1 METRGGFMREKI
13 LFDDNW
19 LFHKGDIDIAFPT
32 DKAPTYVQSK
42 TERRHWG
49 PASRYYDCGS
59 EVFKRVGLICTDKW
73 ENVNLPHDY
82 IIQQVPDKDEN
93 KALGFFK
100 YENAWYRKKFNLTEE
115 DLEKRITFFFEG
127 VATHAT
133 VYINGCL
140 MKHNF
145 CGYNSFEV
153 NVSDVVEVGENTIAV
168 YVETHDH
175 EGWWY
180 EGGGI
185 YRHVWLTKTE
195 KVAVDLWGV
204 YVRPEKID
212 NDDWKL
218 KIETEIINDRFEDVS
233 VVAVSTIY
241 NENNEAVATLNG
253 NVDIS
258 LRDKKTAVY
267 ETVIVNPELWDI
279 DRPYLY
285 TVVTEIKVGGKILDT
300 YKTRFGFRTFE
311 LNKDTGFWLNGRRVK
326 IKGMCAH
333 QDFGLTGKAV
343 PDNIHRYKI
352 ELIKEMGANG
362 FRTSHYPH
370 SQATMDALDELGF
383 IVLDE
388 TRWYESSDEG
398 KEQLEM
404 LVKRDRNRPS
414 VFFWSVGNEEYHHR
428 TEVGRRIYKNL
439 AAFVKKLDDTRPVTT
454 AVTNDPETAIVHE
467 EVDFIGV
474 NYYLERFEKM
484 RENFPNVPVIS
495 AECCATPSSRGWYF
509 DDSMEKGKSSAYDK
523 DIAAWCIAREKAWK
537 FICERDWV
545 AGEYQWIAFEHRGE
559 AVWPRLCSISGAIDL
574 FLQKKDAFY
583 QNQSHWIEDRPIVH
597 LLPHWNFVGLEGE
610 IIKIWAYTNCE
621 ELELFLNG
629 KSLGKKAIEK
639 YGHGEWE
646 VPYEPGTI
654 KVEALKG
661 GKVVCFEEKTTTG
674 KAVKLNFKLDN
685 KIEIANGKDIAIITC
700 YCTDEEGREVPDA
713 TPFVN
718 FNSNRLGSIVG
729 TGSDN
734 ADHNPVY
741 ETGRKMY
748 AGRITVAVKVGN
760 AAGDLKVYANSE
772 NLDSAVITIPLK

>member
-59 EVFKRVGLICTDKW
+59 EVFKRAGLICTDKW

-218 KIETEIINDRFEDVS
+218 RIETEIINDRFEDVS

-370 SQATMDALDELGF
+370 SEATMDALDELGF

-654 KVEALKG
+654 KVKALKG

-760 AAGDLKVYANSE
+760 ATGDLKVYANSE

>member
-1 METRGGFMREKI
+1 MREKI

-59 EVFKRVGLICTDKW
+59 EVFKRVGLICTEKW

-82 IIQQVPDKDEN
+82 IILQEPNKDEN

-100 YENAWYRKKFNLTEE
+100 YENAWYRKKFTLSEE
-115 DLEKRITFFFEG
+115 DLEKRITFLFEG

-133 VYINGCL
+133 VYVNGCL

-153 NVSDVVEVGENTIAV
+153 NISDVAEVGENTIAV

-185 YRHVWLTKTE
+185 YRHVWLCKTE

-204 YVRPEKID
+204 YVRPEKLDDD
-212 NDDWKL
+212 NWQV
-218 KIETEIINDRFEDVS
+218 KIETEVFNDNFKDMS
-233 VVAVSTIY
+233 VEVVNTIY
-241 NENNEAVATLNG
+241 DQDDRQVATVRGNLN
-253 NVDIS
+253 IL
-258 LRDKKTAVY
+258 LRDKNTAIC
-267 ETVIVNPELWDI
+267 ETIVENPELWDI

-285 TVVTEIKVGGKILDT
+285 TVVTDINVDGELLDT

-370 SQATMDALDELGF
+370 SEATMDALDELGF
-383 IVLDE
+383 IVLNE
-388 TRWYESSDEG
+388 TRWFESSDEG

-454 AVTNDPETAIVHE
+454 AVTNDPESAIVHE

-474 NYYLERFEKM
+474 NYYLDRFEKM

-509 DDSMEKGKSSAYDK
+509 DDSLEKGKSSAYDK
-523 DIAAWCIAREKAWK
+523 DIAAWCISREKAWK
-537 FICERDWV
+537 FICEREWV

-583 QNQSHWIEDRPIVH
+583 QNQSHWIEDRPVVH
-597 LLPHWNFVGLEGE
+597 LLPHWNFAGLEGE
-610 IIKIWAYTNCE
+610 MIKVWAYTNCD

-629 KSLGKKAIEK
+629 KSLGKKTIEK

-654 KVEALKG
+654 RVEALKD
-661 GKVVCFEEKTTTG
+661 GKVVCFEEKSTTG
-674 KAVKLNFKLDN
+674 KAVKLNLKLDN
-685 KIEIANGKDIAIITC
+685 KVKVANGKDIAVITC
-700 YCTDEEGREVPDA
+700 YCTDSEGREVPDA

-718 FNSNRLGSIVG
+718 FNANALGTIVG

-741 ETGRKMY
+741 FTSRKMY
-748 AGRITVAVKVGN
+748 AGRITVAVKVGTL
-760 AAGDLKVYANSE
+760 AGDLKVYANSE
-772 NLDSAVITIPLK
+772 NLDSTVITIPLK

>member
-1 METRGGFMREKI
+1 MREKI

-19 LFHKGDIDIAFPT
+19 LFHKGDINIDFPT

-42 TERRHWG
+42 TERKHWG

-82 IIQQVPDKDEN
+82 IILQEPNKDEN

-100 YENAWYRKKFNLTEE
+100 YENAWYRKKFILTED
-115 DLEKRITFFFEG
+115 DLEKRLTIFFEG

-133 VYINGCL
+133 IYVNGCL

-153 NVSDVVEVGENTIAV
+153 NISDVAEVGENTLAV

-212 NDDWKL
+212 SDKWQVT
-218 KIETEIINDRFEDVS
+218 IETEVFNDKFEDVS
-233 VVAVSTIY
+233 AEIVHSVYDQDDKPVS
-241 NENNEAVATLNG
+241 NVGG
-253 NVDIS
+253 NLDIL
-258 LRDKKTAVY
+258 LRDKNTSVCKT
-267 ETVIVNPELWDI
+267 IVENPELWDI

-285 TVVTEIKVGGKILDT
+285 TVVTEIKVDGEILDT

-311 LNKDTGFWLNGRRVK
+311 LNKDTGFWLNGRQVK

-370 SQATMDALDELGF
+370 SEATMDALDELGF

-454 AVTNDPETAIVHE
+454 AVTNDPETAVVHE

-474 NYYLERFEKM
+474 NYYLDRFEKM
-484 RENFPNVPVIS
+484 RENFPDVPVIS

-509 DDSMEKGKSSAYDK
+509 EDSLEKGKSSAYDK

-537 FICERDWV
+537 FICEREWV

-597 LLPHWNFVGLEGE
+597 LLPHWNFAGLEGE
-610 IIKIWAYTNCE
+610 IIKVWAYTNCD

-629 KSLGKKAIEK
+629 KSLGKKVIEK

-654 KVEALKG
+654 RVEALKD

-674 KAVKLNFKLDN
+674 KAVKLNLKLDN
-685 KIEIANGKDIAIITC
+685 KIEIANGKDIAVITC
-700 YCTDEEGREVPDA
+700 YCTDREGREVPDA

-718 FNSNRLGSIVG
+718 FNSNSLGTIVG

-741 ETGRKMY
+741 ETSRKMY

-760 AAGDLKVYANSE
+760 TTGDLKVYANTE

>member
-1 METRGGFMREKI
+1 MREKI

-19 LFHKGDIDIAFPT
+19 LFHKGDINIDFPT

-42 TERRHWG
+42 TERKHWG

-82 IIQQVPDKDEN
+82 IILQEPNKDEN

-100 YENAWYRKKFNLTEE
+100 YENAWYRKKFTLNEE
-115 DLEKRITFFFEG
+115 DLEKRITFLFEG

-133 VYINGCL
+133 VYVNGCL

-153 NVSDVVEVGENTIAV
+153 NISDVAEVGENTIAV

-185 YRHVWLTKTE
+185 YRHVWLCKTE

-204 YVRPEKID
+204 YVRPEKLDDD
-212 NDDWKL
+212 NWQV
-218 KIETEIINDRFEDVS
+218 KIETEVFNDNFKDMS
-233 VVAVSTIY
+233 VEVVNTIY
-241 NENNEAVATLNG
+241 DQDDRQVATVSG
-253 NVDIS
+253 NLDIL
-258 LRDKKTAVY
+258 LRDKNTSVC
-267 ETVIVNPELWDI
+267 ETIVENPELWDI

-285 TVVTEIKVGGKILDT
+285 TVVTDINVDSELLDT

-370 SQATMDALDELGF
+370 SEATMDALDELGF
-383 IVLDE
+383 IVLNE
-388 TRWYESSDEG
+388 TRWFESSDEG

-454 AVTNDPETAIVHE
+454 AVTNDPESAIVHE

-474 NYYLERFEKM
+474 NYYLDRFEKM

-509 DDSMEKGKSSAYDK
+509 DDSLEKGKSSAYDK

-537 FICERDWV
+537 FICEREWV

-583 QNQSHWIEDRPIVH
+583 QNQSHWIEDRPVVH
-597 LLPHWNFVGLEGE
+597 LLPHWNFAGLEGE
-610 IIKIWAYTNCE
+610 MIKVWAYTNCD

-629 KSLGKKAIEK
+629 KSLGKKSIEK
-639 YGHGEWE
+639 YGHGEWQ

-654 KVEALKG
+654 RVEALKD
-661 GKVVCFEEKTTTG
+661 GKVVCFEEKSTTG
-674 KAVKLNFKLDN
+674 KAVKLNLKLDN
-685 KIEIANGKDIAIITC
+685 KIDVANGKDIAVITC
-700 YCTDEEGREVPDA
+700 YCTDSEGREVPDA

-718 FNSNRLGSIVG
+718 FNANILGTIVG

-741 ETGRKMY
+741 FTSRKMY
-748 AGRITVAVKVGN
+748 AGRITVAVRVGTL
-760 AAGDLKVYANSE
+760 AGDLKVYANSE
-772 NLDSAVITIPLK
+772 NLDSTVITIPLK

>member
-1 METRGGFMREKI
+1 MREKI

-19 LFHKGDIDIAFPT
+19 LFHKGDIDIDFPT

-100 YENAWYRKKFNLTEE
+100 YENAWYRKKFTLTEE
-115 DLEKRITFFFEG
+115 DLEKRLTILFEG

-133 VYINGCL
+133 VYLNGCL

-153 NVSDVVEVGENTIAV
+153 NISDVAEVGENTLAV

-204 YVRPEKID
+204 YVHPEKLD
-212 NDDWKL
+212 GEKWQV
-218 KIETEIINDRFEDVS
+218 KIETEVFNDKFQDVS
-233 VVAVSTIY
+233 AEIVNNVYDQDDKLVNTVSGK
-241 NENNEAVATLNG
+241 L
-253 NVDIS
+253 DIL
-258 LRDKKTAVY
+258 LRDKNTSVCKT
-267 ETVIVNPELWDI
+267 IVENPELWDI

-285 TVVTEIKVGGKILDT
+285 TVVTEIKVDGKISDT

-311 LNKDTGFWLNGRRVK
+311 LNKDTGFWLNGRQVK

-370 SQATMDALDELGF
+370 CEATMDALDELGF

-404 LVKRDRNRPS
+404 LIKRDRNRPS

-439 AAFVKKLDDTRPVTT
+439 AAFVKKLDDTRHVTT
-454 AVTNDPETAIVHE
+454 AVTNDPESAIVHG

-474 NYYLERFEKM
+474 NYYLDRFEKM
-484 RENFPNVPVIS
+484 RENFPDVPVIS

-509 DDSMEKGKSSAYDK
+509 EDSPEKGKSSAYDK

-537 FICERDWV
+537 FICEREWV

-597 LLPHWNFVGLEGE
+597 LLPHWNFAGLEGE
-610 IIKIWAYTNCE
+610 IIKVWAYTNCD

-629 KSLGKKAIEK
+629 KSVGKKKIEK

-654 KVEALKG
+654 RVEALKD
-661 GKVVCFEEKTTTG
+661 GKVVCFDEKSTTG
-674 KAVKLNFKLDN
+674 KAVKLNLKLDN
-685 KIEIANGKDIAIITC
+685 KIEVANGKDIAVITC
-700 YCTDEEGREVPDA
+700 YCTDSEGREVPDA
-713 TPFVN
+713 SPFVD
-718 FNSNRLGSIVG
+718 FYSNSLGTIIG

-741 ETGRKMY
+741 ETSRKMY

-760 AAGDLKVYANSE
+760 TAGDLKVYANSE
-772 NLDSAVITIPLK
+772 TLDSAVITIPLK

>member
-1 METRGGFMREKI
+1 MREKI

-19 LFHKGDIDIAFPT
+19 LFHKGDIDIDFPT

-42 TERRHWG
+42 TERKHWG
-49 PASRYYDCGS
+49 PASRYYDVGS

-82 IIQQVPDKDEN
+82 IILQTPNKDEN

-100 YENAWYRKKFNLTEE
+100 YENAWYRKKFTLTEE
-115 DLEKRITFFFEG
+115 DLEKRITFLFEG

-133 VYINGCL
+133 IYVNGCL

-185 YRHVWLTKTE
+185 YRHVWLTKTD

-204 YVRPEKID
+204 YVRPEKLD
-212 NDDWKL
+212 NDDWKVR
-218 KIETEIINDRFEDVS
+218 IETEIINDRFDDVS
-233 VVAVSTIY
+233 AVAVSTIY
-241 NENNEAVATLNG
+241 NENNDAVSTLSG

-267 ETVIVNPELWDI
+267 ESTIANPELWDI

-285 TVVTEIKVGGKILDT
+285 KVITEIKVDGEVVDT
-300 YKTRFGFRTFE
+300 YETRFGFRTYK
-311 LNKDTGFWLNGRRVK
+311 LDKDTGFWLNGRCVK
-326 IKGMCAH
+326 IKGVCAH

-343 PDNIHRYKI
+343 PDNIHRYKM

-362 FRTSHYPH
+362 FRTAHYPH
-370 SQATMDALDELGF
+370 SEATMDALDELGF

-388 TRWYESSDEG
+388 TRWFESSDEG

-428 TEVGRRIYKNL
+428 TEVGRRIYNNL
-439 AAFVKKLDDTRPVTT
+439 SAFVKKIDDTRLVTT
-454 AVTNDPETAIVHE
+454 CVTNDPESAIVHDD
-467 EVDFIGV
+467 VDFIGV
-474 NYYLERFEKM
+474 NYYLDRYAKM
-484 RENFPNVPVIS
+484 RERFPDKAVIS
-495 AECCATPSSRGWYF
+495 AECCATPSSRHWYF
-509 DDSMEKGKSSAYDK
+509 DDSLEKGRSSAYDK
-523 DIAAWCIAREKAWK
+523 DIAAWCIAREVAWK

-597 LLPHWNFVGLEGE
+597 LLPHWNFAGLEGE
-610 IIKIWAYTNCE
+610 KIRVVAYTNCD

-629 KSLGKKAIEK
+629 KSLGKNAIEK

-654 KVEALKG
+654 KVEARQN
-661 GKVVCFEEKTTTG
+661 GKTVCIDERTTTG
-674 KAVKLNFKLDN
+674 KAVKLNLKLDN
-685 KIEIANGKDIAIITC
+685 KISDANGKDIAVITC
-700 YCTDEEGREVPDA
+700 YCTDAEGRTVPDA

-718 FNSNRLGSIVG
+718 FNANSLGTIIG

-734 ADHNPVY
+734 TDHNSVY
-741 ETGRKMY
+741 ETSRKMY
-748 AGRITVAVKVGN
+748 AGSITVAVKVGN
-760 AAGDLKVYANSE
+760 TAGDLKVYANSE
-772 NLDSAVITIPLK
+772 NLDSAILTIPLK